1 MGLHLLGEVQQTGML
16 PLKFTPALLTEDA
29 LVTHSK
35 LRRSLIEKD
44 CPSAGDAEIDQ
55 EVWNQTLAECEK
67 GWLVGPLSSDQVPL
81 SAPVSKRFGLRQ
93 KHKVRLIDDYSESS
107 VNSTVT
113 VFESPTLHTV
123 DIACAAIACWFGDC
137 EDQHKCPELLV
148 KTFDLA
154 SAYRQV
160 GLSKDGRKVSFI
172 RVKNPETGKW
182 AFFQAQVLPFGA
194 IKSVHSFLRL
204 ARALWWIG
212 TTACLLA
219 WSSFFDDYILL
230 STPALSRSSE
240 LTASALFALLGW
252 DCAREGRKFLPFG
265 VCCEALGVLFDLVES
280 GKGLCQVR
288 NTESRVSE
296 LVAELKRVIATKRI
310 SQAEAQRLRGRMQFA
325 DSQLFGRTGKRC
337 TKALR
342 EAACRRHTALTKS
355 DLRFLEMFVKLLESG
370 KPRIIKWEPQPAVL
384 IYTDACY
391 ERDSDDLIC
400 GLGGVLIDSND
411 NQRLFFSCRLDS
423 KQRAVLGELEK
434 KQIIFEAE
442 TFCAV
447 LAYLLWRD
455 RIERRY
461 CFLFVDNEGT
471 KFSLMKGASENATV
485 DDICAIFAET
495 EVHTDTVC
503 WLARVPSY
511 SNIAD
516 GPSRAETQKLL
527 ANGFLDHS
535 EFVMTFVE
543 KLLAFMLVKRGER
556 G

>member
-1 MGLHLLGEVQQTGML
+1 M
-16 PLKFTPALLTEDA
+16 
-29 LVTHSK
+29 
-35 LRRSLIEKD
+35 
-44 CPSAGDAEIDQ
+44 
-55 EVWNQTLAECEK
+55 
-67 GWLVGPLSSDQVPL
+67 
-81 SAPVSKRFGLRQ
+81 
-93 KHKVRLIDDYSESS
+93 
-107 VNSTVT
+107 
-113 VFESPTLHTV
+113 
-123 DIACAAIACWFGDC
+123 
-137 EDQHKCPELLV
+137 
-148 KTFDLA
+148 
-154 SAYRQV
+154 
-160 GLSKDGRKVSFI
+160 
-172 RVKNPETGKW
+172 
-182 AFFQAQVLPFGA
+182 
-194 IKSVHSFLRL
+194 
-204 ARALWWIG
+204 
-212 TTACLLA
+212 
-219 WSSFFDDYILL
+219 
-230 STPALSRSSE
+230 
-240 LTASALFALLGW
+240 
-252 DCAREGRKFLPFG
+252 
-265 VCCEALGVLFDLVES
+265 
-280 GKGLCQVR
+280 
-288 NTESRVSE
+288 
-296 LVAELKRVIATKRI
+296 
-310 SQAEAQRLRGRMQFA
+310 
-325 DSQLFGRTGKRC
+325 
-337 TKALR
+337 
-342 EAACRRHTALTKS
+342 TKS

-434 KQIIFEAE
+434 KQIVFEAE

-516 GPSRAETQKLL
+516 GPSRAEMQKLL